1 MSPATKQFFWAHVNT
16 WVEHAPKAF
25 EAFVP
30 LAAKLKEEKS
40 MGLTIYPREDLVFRA
55 LKECQF
61 ENMKAV
67 IYGVD
72 PYANGCA
79 NGLAYDHDVTK
90 QPIAPALLRLL
101 TKIKQDSGLD
111 LFGAKDSYLSVLP
124 PKGVLLLNLAL
135 TVRKGEPSSHL
146 LYWREF
152 MAELMKVIAT
162 KKGVQHVLLGS
173 KSQAFAENF
182 LDSSHSIIRG
192 SSPAPLAGP
201 SFYHQNLFTWI

>member
-1 MSPATKQFFWAHVNT
+1 
-16 WVEHAPKAF
+16 
-25 EAFVP
+25 
-30 LAAKLKEEKS
+30 